1 MAISREGWQKE
12 RDRSLICCHC
22 VFSCQRATCKKHVLL
37 FEGQGPFSEL
47 YVIVFREEREG
58 IGTGAETQR
67 QIQVLVLS
75 RVRIHSFPGHWRE
88 DMVHEVVTGVLVPQK
103 CRVSMPTSNSCK
115 DPQQHSEGSSKI
127 SALLFQ

>member
-58 IGTGAETQR
+58 IGIGAETQR

-75 RVRIHSFPGHWRE
+75 RARTYSFPGHWRE
-88 DMVHEVVTGVLVPQK
+88 DMVHEVVTGVLVPQSF
-103 CRVSMPTSNSCK
+103 RVSMPTSNSCK